1 MIATGIIILLSSI
14 CTWFVTRRALA
25 PLRRFS
31 DRISQVQAQNLS
43 EPLEVPLSEDEISRL
58 TRSFN
63 DMLAR
68 LDNAFSAQKQFVASA
83 AHELRTPLAVMQ
95 TNLEVFYKKPEHTH
109 REYDRLFTMLQE
121 QTGRLSHLAEIL
133 LDMTGLQTVERS
145 AQFPLQH
152 SQKKFSAI
160 WIRLQTSI
168 RSGLFRQKVTVL
180 LQAAISF
187 CTGQSII
194 WLKMRS
200 NITGLPVLLL

>member
-14 CTWFVTRRALA
+14 CTWFVTRRALT

-31 DRISQVQAQNLS
+31 DRIRQVQAQNLS

-95 TNLEVFYKKPEHTH
+95 TNLEVFYKKPEHAPQ
-109 REYDRLFTMLQE
+109 EYDRLFTMLQE

-145 AQFPLQH
+145 DTISLAALTEEVFCDLDPV
-152 SQKKFSAI
+152 AEN
-160 WIRLQTSI
+160 I
-168 RSGLFRQKVTVL
+168 RSGLFRQMATVL

-200 NITGLPVLLL
+200 NITGLPVPLL

>member
-95 TNLEVFYKKPEHTH
+95 TNLEVFTKNRNTH
-109 REYDRLFTMLQE
+109 PRNTTDFSLCFRN
-121 QTGRLSHLAEIL
+121 
-133 LDMTGLQTVERS
+133 RS
-145 AQFPLQH
+145 AGFPTLRK
-152 SQKKFSAI
+152 SC
-160 WIRLQTSI
+160 WT
-168 RSGLFRQKVTVL
+168 
-180 LQAAISF
+180 
-187 CTGQSII
+187 
-194 WLKMRS
+194 
-200 NITGLPVLLL
+200 